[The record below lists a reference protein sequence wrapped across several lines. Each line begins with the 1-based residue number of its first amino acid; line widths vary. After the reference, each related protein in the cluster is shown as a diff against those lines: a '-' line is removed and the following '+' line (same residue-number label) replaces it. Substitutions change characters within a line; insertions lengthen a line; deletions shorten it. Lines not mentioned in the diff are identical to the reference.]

1 MGRKGSW
8 ISAVK
13 KVISPPSKEKKEK
26 KTRKS
31 KGWFWKRNRKGLDSI
46 QEGIDHAQPS
56 PVREAE
62 GEQMKYVDSVMEAD
76 NYSVSHSY
84 SLMNTEIVQDNHAN
98 LAMDAETEQERHA
111 RAVARAT
118 ANASEAAVVAAQA
131 AAEVVRLTASVR
143 SSAKS
148 KEEIAAIKIQS
159 IFKGYMARRSLR
171 SIKGL
176 VRLKKLVQGQSLKR
190 QAITTLRCMQT
201 MSRVQAEVRARRIR
215 MSEENCAFQR
225 HLQQK
230 HRKELEKS
238 RASVGEDWNGSAQ
251 SKEQFEANQQRKT
264 EAAIKRERTLAY
276 AYSHQVI
283 STPSLPFQFLDP
295 LLLYHASALIEC
307 TSCIMEIM
315 GTYDATT
322 QYKIYNYRK

>member
-26 KTRKS
+26 GGNIKKQIIIIFYHASFEQKTRKS
-31 KGWFWKRNRKGLDSI
+31 KGWFWKKNRKGLDSI

-56 PVREAE
+56 PVREVRLAEAE

-76 NYSVSHSY
+76 NYSVSHPY

-111 RAVARAT
+111 RAT
-118 ANASEAAVVAAQA
+118 ANASEAAVAAAQA

-225 HLQQK
+225 QLQQK

-251 SKEQFEANQQRKT
+251 SKEQFEANQQRKRGYK
-264 EAAIKRERTLAY
+264 EKDYLYIP
-276 AYSHQVI
+276 I
-283 STPSLPFQFLDP
+283 SEPGEIYQNQLTHSWIQKMPSG
-295 LLLYHASALIEC
+295 AGI
-307 TSCIMEIM
+307 
-315 GTYDATT
+315 G
-322 QYKIYNYRK
+322 